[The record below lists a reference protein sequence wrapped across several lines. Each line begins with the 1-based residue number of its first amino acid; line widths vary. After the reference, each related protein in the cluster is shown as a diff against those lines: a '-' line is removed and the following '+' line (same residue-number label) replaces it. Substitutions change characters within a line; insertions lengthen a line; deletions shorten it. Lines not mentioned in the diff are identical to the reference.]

1 MIGADGRENR
11 RIDGRVGVSI
21 MGGMS
26 LLKESVVAR
35 SVGRLWENR
44 TGLGLGVLLASAVV
58 SRAADWP
65 QYRGVNVDGRTPEK
79 LSAVWPAEGLK
90 AVWRVPT
97 TSGFSTFAVAR
108 GRCFTLMA
116 REVEGAKRE
125 VCVAFDVG
133 TGKEVWSAALGMAK
147 YDGGGDSGA
156 DDNKGGDG
164 PRSTPAIRGGAV
176 YVLDARLGLWSL
188 DAETGKTLWSKDL
201 VKEYGAR
208 PIAWQSAASPVFD
221 GDVMYLCSG
230 AEGGS
235 LMSLKAGDGSVV
247 WKAESD
253 KMTHATPV
261 PATILG
267 VRQVV
272 FFTQTGLVSA
282 EAGSGRVLWRY
293 PFRYSV
299 STAAS
304 PLVAGDIVYCSAGYG
319 VGSAAVRVAKDGEGW
334 AVKELWRLADN
345 RVANHW
351 STPVIRDGFLYG
363 MFGFKE
369 YGRCAL
375 KCVELATGK
384 EMWSKADFGPGG
396 VILVGDKLLVL
407 GDRGQLVLVEPGVEG
422 YRELAR
428 MQAVSGKCWNHATFS
443 GGRVFARSTKEGVC
457 LEAGVQTSLTV
468 PQ

>member
-1 MIGADGRENR
+1 
-11 RIDGRVGVSI
+11 
-21 MGGMS
+21 
-26 LLKESVVAR
+26 
-35 SVGRLWENR
+35 
-44 TGLGLGVLLASAVV
+44 
-58 SRAADWP
+58 
-65 QYRGVNVDGRTPEK
+65 
-79 LSAVWPAEGLK
+79 
-90 AVWRVPT
+90 
-97 TSGFSTFAVAR
+97 
-108 GRCFTLMA
+108 
-116 REVEGAKRE
+116 
-125 VCVAFDVG
+125 
-133 TGKEVWSAALGMAK
+133 
-147 YDGGGDSGA
+147 
-156 DDNKGGDG
+156 
-164 PRSTPAIRGGAV
+164 
-176 YVLDARLGLWSL
+176 
-188 DAETGKTLWSKDL
+188 
-201 VKEYGAR
+201 
-208 PIAWQSAASPVFD
+208 
-221 GDVMYLCSG
+221 
-230 AEGGS
+230 
-235 LMSLKAGDGSVV
+235 MSLKAGDGSVV